1 MNKVKYMRFT
11 RLSTLLV
18 ICVILLLSG
27 CNLPN
32 RASATEE
39 PSEFIT
45 PVPTESILI
54 SNQASEA
61 TLLPTPTSLPSPTAR
76 PEPTP
81 LAGGGA
87 TVYFLS
93 DRDNQPNHFDIYA
106 MDLTTRGISRITTNE
121 LQKHNL
127 VVSPDGHWG
136 AFVTGDFEAE
146 LIFTV
151 DLTQTNPEPVL
162 VTPDMPNS
170 HFPIWSPD
178 SQRLAFEHG
187 HQLGQS
193 TIYTVNP
200 DGSDLKQISNTE
212 DFNIQPVWSP
222 DSQQIGYTKYPNE
235 GMFAGAPSLG
245 YSQAYIANADGS
257 SQKPIGDFEGYREIS
272 PHWAFDGENILFMAE
287 TTGGLLLSGL
297 FQTDPRGTVTEMLV
311 EGSEQNWYYDTYYV
325 VHSPAGN
332 RMAILAFAS
341 FIGNW
346 GVNYK
351 ALYSMRPDGSDLVL
365 VHEFLAPDEAVFDS
379 TATSRI
385 SIPSWTPDGTS
396 MIVDDNQ
403 NLFLVNISTGERT
416 QLTETG
422 RNLSPMIIYDPVTA
436 NVEQAVTEVAEA
448 TQSDSY
454 PPLDIQGSG
463 VIAYVSDQAN
473 PKDYTDT
480 DNEIYIYSLESGET
494 RRVTRN
500 LENEKSLVWSPDGNL
515 LAYIGGEG
523 DQTHLFVLDYEAF
536 LNFGTG
542 PAQITNLPGRV
553 TFPAWSPDSAQF
565 AFVHQPDL
573 ETLNSH
579 LFTMSVD
586 GSNLIDRSLA
596 PGIYEMPRWSPSGSQ
611 LSFSY
616 SEVQTFQSA
625 PLINKPI
632 SFILDLVNN
641 TSSQIPQDEGHSVY
655 GPTWTPDGAATFYWK
670 LSELENDKLAV
681 LNVETGEE
689 FILGT
694 DFPYGGDRW
703 LPMWSPDGNQLAFTL
718 TAWEALSNDYS
729 SSGLYLFSLIG
740 SNEPNLA
747 AQADWFEYGVGI
759 QSQSWSPD
767 GDWLAITG
775 TDVPEGKLGIY
786 LVDTDGNNLRRISDA
801 SNNAHSPAWGPVEI
815 FVP

>member
-1 MNKVKYMRFT
+1 MNKRKYMRFT
-11 RLSTLLV
+11 RLSTLFV

-32 RASATEE
+32 RASITE
-39 PSEFIT
+39 T
-45 PVPTESILI
+45 PVESIALVPTEAILI
-54 SNQASEA
+54 SNQALEA
-61 TLLPTPTSLPSPTAR
+61 TLSPTPTSLPSPTAL

-93 DRDNQPNHFDIYA
+93 DRDNQPDHFDVYA
-106 MDLTTRGISRITTNE
+106 MDLISKEISRITTSE

-127 VVSPDGHWG
+127 VVSPDGRWG

-146 LIFTV
+146 LIYTV
-151 DLTQTNPEPVL
+151 NLAQSNPEPAL
-162 VTPDMPNS
+162 VTPDMQNS

-187 HQLGQS
+187 HQVGQS

-212 DFNIQPVWSP
+212 DFNIQPIWSP

-235 GMFAGAPSLG
+235 GLFSGAPLLG

-257 SQKPIGDFEGYREIS
+257 NQKPIGDIEGYREIS

-287 TTGGLLLSGL
+287 TTGELLLSGL
-297 FQTDPRGTVTEMLV
+297 FQTDPRGTAPEMLV
-311 EGSEQNWYYDTYYV
+311 EGSEQNWFYDTYYV

-332 RMAILAFAS
+332 RMAILTFAS

-346 GVNYK
+346 GVNYQ
-351 ALYSMRPDGSDLVL
+351 ALYTMRPDGSDLVF

-379 TATSRI
+379 AATSRI
-385 SIPSWTPDGTS
+385 TIPSWTPDGTS

-422 RNLSPMIIYDPVTA
+422 RNLSPMIIYDPVIA
-436 NVEQAVTEVAEA
+436 NVEQAGTEVVEA
-448 TQSDSY
+448 AQSESY
-454 PPLDIQGSG
+454 SPLDIQGSG
-463 VIAYVSDQAN
+463 VIAFVSDQAN
-473 PKDYTDT
+473 PKEYTDT
-480 DNEIYIYSLESGET
+480 DNEIYIYALQNGET
-494 RRVTRN
+494 RRATYN
-500 LENEKSLVWSPDGNL
+500 LENEKSLVWSPDGRF

-536 LNFGTG
+536 LNFGTR

-553 TFPAWSPDSAQF
+553 MFPAWSPDSAQF

-573 ETLNSH
+573 AALNSH
-579 LFTMSVD
+579 LFTMNVD
-586 GSNLIDRSLA
+586 GSNLIDRSFA

-616 SEVQTFQSA
+616 ADVQTFQGA
-625 PLINKPI
+625 PLINNPS
-632 SFILDLVNN
+632 SFILNLANN
-641 TSSQIPQDEGHSVY
+641 TPNQMPQDEGHSVY
-655 GPTWTPDGAATFYWK
+655 GPIWTSDGSATFYWK
-670 LSELENDKLAV
+670 LSEMENDKLAV
-681 LNVETGEE
+681 LNVATGEE

-694 DFPYGGDRW
+694 EFSYGGDRW
-703 LPMWSPDGNQLAFTL
+703 LSAWSPDGNHLAFVL
-718 TAWEALSNDYS
+718 TAWEALSNEYS
-729 SSGLYLFSLIG
+729 SSGLYLFSLMG

-747 AQADWFEYGVGI
+747 AQADWFEYGVGV
-759 QSQSWSPD
+759 QSPSWSPN
-767 GDWLAITG
+767 GDWLAFTG
-775 TDVPEGKLGIY
+775 TDVPEGKLGVY
-786 LVDTDGNNLRRISDA
+786 VVDADGNNLRRISDA
-801 SNNAHSPAWGPVEI
+801 FNHAHSPAWGPVDMRA
-815 FVP
+815 P